1 MSGEAQLLDTAS
13 VQNQQVLSREML
25 DTLPTGND
33 LWSIARIVPSVLMQ
47 AYDVGGHNS
56 FKNQTLRAH
65 GSGNDEAKYQIDGMD
80 VSHGSGSGSGSTL
93 YFDTF
98 MFEEVNYTS
107 GNNPA
112 EVAQGGVVYS
122 LISKTGT
129 NEFRADFRITGTH
142 HSLQSNNLSP
152 EVQARL
158 LEGVPPRVS
167 RSVRIP
173 ETASSYRGFRHQPFG
188 ANREEQAL
196 VHRRRAN

>member
-1 MSGEAQLLDTAS
+1 
-13 VQNQQVLSREML
+13 ML

-33 LWSIARIVPSVLMQ
+33 LWSIGRIVPSVLLQ

-56 FKNQTLRAH
+56 FRNQTLRAH

-98 MFEEVNYTS
+98 MFAEVNYTS

-112 EVAQGGVVYS
+112 EIAQGGVVYS
-122 LISKTGT
+122 LITKTGT
-129 NEFRADFRITGTH
+129 NRFRADFPRHRHPSPVCRPIT
-142 HSLQSNNLSP
+142 S
-152 EVQARL
+152 ARRSR
-158 LEGVPPRVS
+158 PDCSRVFQPGCS

-173 ETASSYRGFRHQPFG
+173 ETASCRSWIPVSASRGQS
-188 ANREEQAL
+188 
-196 VHRRRAN
+196 